1 MRSISLGLLL
11 CLSTILVAQSNGTD
25 PKPVGSPQGPTTVT
39 AKGKAAKPQALSCQ
53 PGTLTAYTNLPSSG
67 GTWTATWTW
76 YGTYCGSPILQT
88 NASWMHPQNSGTS
101 CSQSGS
107 LYTCTTPYSV
117 DANAGATRSGSLWVS
132 LGSYGQDGPVTV
144 TQFGPPQ
151 ALSVNL
157 TGGGSVSS
165 SPGGISCPG
174 ICSAQFTYGTTV
186 TLTASANA
194 GYSFAGWSGA
204 CSGTGSCRI
213 TMYNPQSVTATFNAI
228 PEALTVGVS
237 GSGSVISS
245 PAGISCPGICATSF
259 PYGTT
264 VYLSEVPSSGF
275 GFSNWSGACS
285 GASPV
290 CTVTMSSN
298 QSVNAIFQPLEVLTV
313 TVSGGG
319 TVTSSPSGIS
329 CPGVCSALFIY
340 GKTVTLSASAV
351 GGYNF
356 AGWSGA
362 CSGTGTCTVGMSAA
376 KAVSANFSPLIINTV
391 AGNGTAGYT
400 GDGGPATSAEFYGP
414 VGVAVDASGNLYIAD
429 SGNCRVRK
437 VTASTRIVSTVAG
450 NGTCGYSG
458 DGGPATNAEVY
469 YPFGL
474 AVDTAGNIYIAD
486 SNNNRV
492 RKVTV
497 ATGIIST
504 VAGNGTWGY
513 SGDGGLATGATL
525 AGVRDVAVD
534 AAGNIY
540 IGDGSHRVRKVTAS
554 TGIISTVAGNG
565 TSGYSG
571 DGGPATS
578 AMLAN
583 VNGVAVDSAGNVYV
597 ADGYNQRIRKV
608 TASTGIIS
616 TVAGSGPGGSDT
628 GGSDSGGYSGD
639 GGLATAAQ
647 LNFPAD
653 VAVDSAGNIYI
664 ADFWN
669 FVVRKVVASTGIIY
683 TASGNGMQG
692 YSGDGGPAIAA
703 EESSLISVAV
713 DRLGNFYIAES
724 AEMRVRAVTP

>member
-1 MRSISLGLLL
+1 
-11 CLSTILVAQSNGTD
+11 
-25 PKPVGSPQGPTTVT
+25 
-39 AKGKAAKPQALSCQ
+39 
-53 PGTLTAYTNLPSSG
+53 
-67 GTWTATWTW
+67 
-76 YGTYCGSPILQT
+76 
-88 NASWMHPQNSGTS
+88 
-101 CSQSGS
+101 
-107 LYTCTTPYSV
+107 
-117 DANAGATRSGSLWVS
+117 
-132 LGSYGQDGPVTV
+132 
-144 TQFGPPQ
+144 
-151 ALSVNL
+151 
-157 TGGGSVSS
+157 
-165 SPGGISCPG
+165 
-174 ICSAQFTYGTTV
+174 
-186 TLTASANA
+186 
-194 GYSFAGWSGA
+194 
-204 CSGTGSCRI
+204 
-213 TMYNPQSVTATFNAI
+213 
-228 PEALTVGVS
+228 
-237 GSGSVISS
+237 
-245 PAGISCPGICATSF
+245 
-259 PYGTT
+259 
-264 VYLSEVPSSGF
+264 
-275 GFSNWSGACS
+275 
-285 GASPV
+285 
-290 CTVTMSSN
+290 
-298 QSVNAIFQPLEVLTV
+298 
-313 TVSGGG
+313 
-319 TVTSSPSGIS
+319 
-329 CPGVCSALFIY
+329 
-340 GKTVTLSASAV
+340 
-351 GGYNF
+351 
-356 AGWSGA
+356 
-362 CSGTGTCTVGMSAA
+362 MSAA